1 MNTIH
6 ATNRRWFTVWL
17 LATLMALIPTQ
28 ASAAT
33 VKISLDTPVTIP
45 CSLQSITNNS
55 YWGCAS
61 ISNTTNLYLDE
72 QCFVTWK
79 NGGTVSGTPIITIY
93 AAGSSDGGATYS
105 DGASGTNA
113 SQTPTN
119 PVNYRL
125 LAVGNVPVAATQYQI
140 GPFSIASAFGGSLP
154 GSFQLI
160 IQNGSGSTSDSTA
173 GNFAVK
179 CQGIWSTVN

>member
-28 ASAAT
+28 AGAAT

-79 NGGTVSGTPIITIY
+79 NGGTVSTLPSLRYTLLVRVMVARPTRTER
-93 AAGSSDGGATYS
+93 AAPMLRRP
-105 DGASGTNA
+105 
-113 SQTPTN
+113 Q
-119 PVNYRL
+119 
-125 LAVGNVPVAATQYQI
+125 QI
-140 GPFSIASAFGGSLP
+140 
-154 GSFQLI
+154 Q
-160 IQNGSGSTSDSTA
+160 
-173 GNFAVK
+173 
-179 CQGIWSTVN
+179 